1 MNLVEQFEANGFKFE
16 VEENNI
22 FSQYVKNIG
31 DEGRQLVFGITP
43 IPEVFLWI
51 PDEEAENKDCDG
63 VKIILDVDTVEKAI
77 LVAECIAGIDE
88 GF

>member
-1 MNLVEQFEANGFKFE
+1 MNLKEQFEANGFTFE
-16 VEENNI
+16 ICDDNI
-22 FSQYVKNIG
+22 FSEYYKNIG
-31 DEGRQLVFGITP
+31 EEGRRLVFQITP

-51 PDEEAENKDCDG
+51 PDEDANGEECDG
-63 VKIILDVDTVEKAI
+63 IKIILDVDTVEKAI

>member
-1 MNLVEQFEANGFKFE
+1 MNLQEQFKANGFTFE
-16 VEENNI
+16 VEDNGI

-31 DEGRQLVFGITP
+31 EEGKQLVFGITP
-43 IPEVFLWI
+43 IPEVFIWI
-51 PDEEAENKDCDG
+51 PDEDGNGEECDG